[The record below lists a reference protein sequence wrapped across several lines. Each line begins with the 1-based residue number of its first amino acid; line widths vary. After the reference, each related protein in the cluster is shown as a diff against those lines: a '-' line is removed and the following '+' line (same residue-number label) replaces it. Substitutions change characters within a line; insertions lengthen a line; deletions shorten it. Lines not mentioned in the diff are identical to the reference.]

1 MQTLDK
7 RARPKA
13 SLGPAVLKRRAE
25 LNLSQEEVAKRAG
38 LHRTYVS
45 DIERDARNISV
56 ASLIQLASA
65 LELEAWELLRIA
77 TTGNGGEQ

>member
-7 RARPKA
+7 RPRPKA
-13 SLGPAVLKRRAE
+13 ALGAAVSKRRAE

-56 ASLIQLASA
+56 ASLIQLSSA
-65 LELEAWELLRIA
+65 LELESWELLRRA
-77 TTGNGGEQ
+77 LMD